1 MAHAGNRGKLPAKTK
16 LGYAVGQ
23 LTDSIGFNVFYVF
36 FLFFL
41 TDYAGIPP
49 GLAGLVV
56 LISVIW
62 DALADPIVGQ
72 ISDSLNSRWGRRRP
86 LMLAGVVPYG
96 LCMFLLFTNVD
107 MEPTAKAVYFTCI
120 AIVFWSCYKI
130 FVIPHF
136 ALGAEITSDFNE
148 RTALRIWA
156 SFFLYFAT
164 ILTSAFPLK
173 IVDICVQAGATAS
186 RGWSVT
192 GLVLGFCIIGTGIYC
207 WAATKGGELELSPKE
222 RSKGGG
228 LRALKE
234 LPANMLSLLRLSP
247 SRYLAV
253 TVFLWAV
260 VFSMTSGGIVY
271 LMSSNLHYSTDEK
284 SLCLL
289 AFSLFGILWL
299 PLVNRISSR
308 FDKQV
313 AITASMFISGVA
325 CVAFYLV
332 GFPGMGLFLVFLALV
347 QLGNSAFWTLSYSMM
362 YDISELD
369 EFVNAR
375 RREGGITA
383 LMSFVQ
389 KLGGALAVWGM
400 GVILGMGGYDGMA
413 GTQSDSALQSVL
425 LVNTV
430 LPGIIG
436 IAAAVAALLY
446 PLNRKRF
453 TALVEALKA
462 KRENREYSTA
472 GFEKLL

>member
-1 MAHAGNRGKLPAKTK
+1 MTQGKSGKLSVKTK
-16 LGYAVGQ
+16 FGYAVGQ

-62 DALADPIVGQ
+62 DAVADPVVGQ

-86 LMLAGVVPYG
+86 LMLAGAIPYG
-96 LCMFLLFTNVD
+96 ICMFLLFTNVE
-107 MEPTAKAVYFTCI
+107 MEATAKAVYFTVM

-148 RTALRIWA
+148 RTSLRIWA
-156 SFFLYFAT
+156 SFFLYFGV
-164 ILTSAFPLK
+164 ILTSAAPLK
-173 IVDICVQAGATAS
+173 VVDLCVQAGATAS
-186 RGWSVT
+186 QGWSLT
-192 GLVLGFCIIGTGIYC
+192 GLILGLCIMGTGLYC
-207 WAATKGGELELSPKE
+207 WFATKGGELELSAEE
-222 RSKGGG
+222 RSKDSG
-228 LRALKE
+228 LRALKS

-247 SRYLAV
+247 SRYLAAA
-253 TVFLWAV
+253 VFLWTV

-271 LMSSNLHYSTDEK
+271 LMSSNLHYSADEK
-284 SLCLL
+284 SFCLL
-289 AFSLFGILWL
+289 IFSLFGMVWL
-299 PLVNRISSR
+299 PLVNKISSR
-308 FDKQV
+308 FDKQT
-313 AITASMFISGVA
+313 AITVCMFVSGAA
-325 CVAFYLV
+325 CLVFYCI
-332 GFPGMGLFLVFLALV
+332 GFSGMGLLLVFLALV

-369 EFVNAR
+369 EFVNAK

-400 GVILGMGGYDGMA
+400 GVILGMGGYDGTA
-413 GTQSDSALQSVL
+413 QVQSESALAAVL
-425 LVNTV
+425 SINTV

-436 IAAAVAALLY
+436 IAAAVAAFLY
-446 PLNRKRF
+446 PLTRPRF
-453 TALVEALKA
+453 NALIAALKA
-462 KRENREYSTA
+462 KREHREYSTA